1 MDSNYVLV
9 KRGLES
15 LRSDF
20 EKLKRNMMDPVLGLE
35 RRVQKVE
42 SDTWSLKQNK
52 YLDDRELNQRLE
64 RIEEALFPGSSRPA
78 SQTLR
83 RTSRP
88 ARRTARSRKSYRK
101 PRTRRIK

>member
-20 EKLKRNMMDPVLGLE
+20 EKLKRDMGPVLGLE
-35 RRVQKVE
+35 PRVYKVE
-42 SDTWSLKQNK
+42 NDTWSLKQHK
-52 YLDDRELNQRLE
+52 YLDDRTLNQRLE